1 LFFMMRGNKPQD
13 PTQPSQRMA
22 RALALRVAFSILL
35 FVCILVSWQF
45 GWISPSG
52 ALQAR

>member
-1 LFFMMRGNKPQD
+1 
-13 PTQPSQRMA
+13 MA
-22 RALALRVAFSILL
+22 RALALRVLLSIVL
-35 FVCILVSWQF
+35 FVCILVSWQL